1 MKDQAR
7 RFEIDFLRTC
17 AIMSILLLHLSGY
30 MKWAALAGL
39 ESYLAG
45 FGIGLFVFISG
56 YGLGLGNRRIT
67 TIRQSLAFVGRRVSR
82 IYPLYLPAV
91 ALFFL
96 LFHCLGFYH
105 RFDMTPVVP
114 TLTAQKTH

>member
-1 MKDQAR
+1 
-7 RFEIDFLRTC
+7 
-17 AIMSILLLHLSGY
+17 MSILLVHLSEY
-30 MKWAALAGL
+30 MKWTAFFGFRL
-39 ESYLAG
+39 YLAG
-45 FGIGLFVFISG
+45 FGIGLFVFIAG